1 MQKRK
6 SPFLGF
12 MARLAE
18 ILVSQWGEFAEI
30 CRYFV
35 FWRVILESLP
45 FCLRLHVRRSS
56 LIINK

>member
-30 CRYFV
+30 CCYFV
-35 FWRVILESLP
+35 F
-45 FCLRLHVRRSS
+45 
-56 LIINK
+56 